1 MSFWI
6 AALLTWI
13 IGGPIWAR
21 YSRWVRPSNSTK
33 KSDRRKLILLMV
45 FGGPLL
51 WLFAATVVT
60 VRRYKTGRGKL

>member
-1 MSFWI
+1 MSFWM

-21 YSRWVRPSNSTK
+21 YSKWVRPSESTK
-33 KSDRRKLILLMV
+33 KSDRNKLILLMV

-51 WLFAATVVT
+51 WLFAIIIVA
-60 VRRYKTGRGKL
+60 VRRWAR